1 MHFEIVLVTFS
12 HSILHD
18 SMTLINLRSLIV
30 VFFFT
35 LVACKSHEDVE
46 FRGIQIRGVTG
57 SEGSIVTVKA
67 DAILFNPN
75 EVKGKVRSIDVAV
88 LYKGVEVAEVNQ
100 LSKTKVPGNAEF
112 SVPLVL
118 KVDMDKLNTD
128 FLSQLTNILSKKG
141 IDLQFVGNVKVSRHG
156 GLDKGPGEQR
166 ERRTF

>member
-1 MHFEIVLVTFS
+1 
-12 HSILHD
+12 
-18 SMTLINLRSLIV
+18 MTLINLRSLIV
-30 VFFFT
+30 VFFFA

-141 IDLQFVGNVKVSRHG
+141 IDLQFVGNVKVSIHG
-156 GLDKGPGEQR
+156 FGYKVPVDHSESI
-166 ERRTF
+166 TF